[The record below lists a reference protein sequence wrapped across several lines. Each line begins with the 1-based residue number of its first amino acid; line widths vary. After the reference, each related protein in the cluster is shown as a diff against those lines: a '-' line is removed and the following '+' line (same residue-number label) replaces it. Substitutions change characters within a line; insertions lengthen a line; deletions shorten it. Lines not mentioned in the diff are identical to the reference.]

1 MAAITAVIVLF
12 AVGLCVAYQYLK
24 GTLLGSVITIFT
36 VISAA
41 IVAFGYFEP
50 LAGLLI
56 SRGKSSSAMLP
67 YWQPLAFAVLF
78 IVSFAV
84 LQAIASVIAK
94 KSVTVAPLADKLGRI
109 LCGAISGLILAGL
122 LITALG
128 MTPIKDK
135 IPYQRFQAKN
145 PDPDKPTKAAMNVDG
160 LVTALFGTV
169 SRGSLS
175 GRSSFAVVHPSFID
189 EIHLNRLAGGK
200 DVSLLTP
207 SGVIEVP
214 SKAAAWPAPANLKA
228 ADGTAVSPAT
238 GHDLIV
244 VRVGIKRNA
253 GAFSLSQ
260 LRLVCNRKENEP
272 LKGSAVNAYPVGYFT
287 GKDRI
292 KTGKL
297 GDKITIPGEGFKG
310 NVKQIDFVFN
320 IPNNYVP
327 VLVVFKQNSI
337 ASIPKLVSAEDAP
350 PVEPF

>member
-12 AVGLCVAYQYLK
+12 VVGICVAYQYLK
-24 GTLLGSVITIFT
+24 GTLLRSVITTFT
-36 VISAA
+36 VISTS

-50 LAGLLI
+50 LASLLI

-84 LQAIASVIAK
+84 LQAVASAIAK
-94 KSVTVAPLADKLGRI
+94 KSVTVAPLADKLGRT

-122 LITALG
+122 LITVLG
-128 MTPIKDK
+128 MAPIKDN
-135 IPYQRFQAKN
+135 IPYQRFQVKN
-145 PDPDKPTKAAMNVDG
+145 PNPDKPTKAIMNVDG
-160 LVTALFGTV
+160 LAAALFKMV

-175 GRSSFAVVHPSFID
+175 GQNSFAVIHPSFID
-189 EIHLNRLAGGK
+189 EIHLNRLPGGK

-207 SGVIEVP
+207 SSTIEIP

-228 ADGTAVSPAT
+228 ADGTAVNPRT

-244 VRVGIKRNA
+244 VRVGIKRSA

-272 LKGSAVNAYPVGYFT
+272 LKGSALNAYPAGYFT
-287 GKDRI
+287 AKDRV
-292 KTGKL
+292 KTRKL
-297 GDKITIPGEGFKG
+297 SDKIDIPKEDFKG
-310 NVKQIDFVFN
+310 GVKWIDFVFN
-320 IPNNYVP
+320 IPGTHVP

-337 ASIPKLVSAEDAP
+337 APIPKLVSTEDAP
-350 PVEPF
+350 PVETF